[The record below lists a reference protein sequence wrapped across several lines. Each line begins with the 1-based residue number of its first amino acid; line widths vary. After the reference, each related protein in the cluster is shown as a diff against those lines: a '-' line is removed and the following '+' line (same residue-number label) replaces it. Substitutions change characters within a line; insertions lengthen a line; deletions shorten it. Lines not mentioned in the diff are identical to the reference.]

1 MKNRFASFPVPRTLE
16 VAMRHILF
24 LRFIAALALL
34 ATSLPALGQE
44 GALKDRISD
53 DVKGRRIMSTEDET
67 AEGDRPVIR
76 ESGAFDP
83 QSGEALETVFLKAEP
98 VAGSLRV
105 AAFYS
110 PGRKVYWIYAWGGPK
125 KVHLLHGP
133 WELRTVTMGMVE
145 AALRKLITP
154 EGNVGFYEGQFK
166 ELESM
171 GKGVVPFLL
180 EIFKDES
187 RPAPMRS
194 LSLEALG
201 DLKDPGAVTT
211 LRELYANE
219 DYAPFHE
226 AMIFTLAR
234 LGDMELADKQ
244 IQGLKQYIENAEGSE
259 EAQAEGYTRLA
270 HAYARLNRNE
280 DAIECYKK
288 AIALNPDS
296 AASSY
301 YNMACAYA
309 VLKRVDDGIDA
320 LRKAVDAG
328 YDDYDWLQLDGDLN
342 NLRKDPRFLELV
354 KKMRE
359 K

>member
-1 MKNRFASFPVPRTLE
+1 MRYATFTGF
-16 VAMRHILF
+16 VAG
-24 LRFIAALALL
+24 LALL
-34 ATSLPALGQE
+34 ASALPARGQE
-44 GALKDRISD
+44 SALKDRIAD
-53 DVKGRRIMSTEDET
+53 DVKGRRIMSAEDET
-67 AEGDRPVIR
+67 PEGDRPVIR
-76 ESGAFDP
+76 DGGAFDP
-83 QSGEALETVFLKAEP
+83 RSGEAVETVFLKAEP

-105 AAFYS
+105 AAFYA
-110 PGRKVYWIYAWGGPK
+110 PGRKVYWVYAWGGPK

-133 WELRTVTMGMVE
+133 WELRSVTMALVE

-166 ELESM
+166 ELEAM
-171 GKGVVPFLL
+171 GKGAIPLLL
-180 EIFKDES
+180 EIFRDES

-201 DLKDPGAVTT
+201 DLKDPSVVTT

-226 AMIFTLAR
+226 AIIFTLAR
-234 LGDMELADKQ
+234 LGDMELANKQ
-244 IQGLKQYIENAEGSE
+244 IQGLKQFIENSEGNE
-259 EAQAEGYTRLA
+259 ETQAEGYSRLA
-270 HAYARLNRNE
+270 HSYARLNRNE

-296 AASSY
+296 ASNNY

-309 VLKRVDDGIDA
+309 VLKRIDDGIEA
-320 LRKAVDAG
+320 LRKAVDTG
-328 YDDYDWLQLDGDLN
+328 YADYDWMQLDGDLN
-342 NLRKDPRFLELV
+342 NLRKDPRFQELV